1 MKRLYPFLFLAL
13 AAAGCFYP
21 PAEKPAADDKNQI
34 TLALPFDLAWEAV
47 HTVIANNGLNIIAE
61 DPNNGIIET
70 QAATG
75 FSLKDADCGQLR
87 GIATKYRAEP
97 DAGSSAVYNFSVK
110 PQGNEA
116 SVVVLQAVFTSS
128 LHVPMH
134 PMSDENCVSR
144 GTEEARLFKEIEA
157 QAQKEHRPEFKP
169 VSMLDARVARQL

>member
-1 MKRLYPFLFLAL
+1 MKHLHWFLVVAL

-21 PAEKPAADDKNQI
+21 PTKKPAAGAPNQL

-47 HTVIANNGLNIIAE
+47 HTVIADNGFRIIAE

-87 GIATKYRAEP
+87 AIATKYRAEP
-97 DAGSSAVYNFSVK
+97 DAGSSAVYNFAVK

-116 SVVVLQAVFTSS
+116 SVVVLQAVFTSP

-134 PMSDENCVSR
+134 PISDENCVSR
-144 GTEEARLFKEIEA
+144 GTQEAQLYKEIEA

-169 VSMLDARVARQL
+169 PAG

>member
-1 MKRLYPFLFLAL
+1 MKRLYLCLLLTL

-21 PAEKPAADDKNQI
+21 PTEKPVADATNQI

-47 HTVIANNGLNIIAE
+47 HTVIADNGFRIIAE

-75 FSLKDADCGQLR
+75 FSLKDADCGELR
-87 GIATKYRAEP
+87 GIAAKYRAQP
-97 DAGSSAVYNFSVK
+97 DAGSSAVYNFAVK

-116 SVVVLQAVFTSS
+116 SVVVVQAVFTSS

-134 PMSDENCVSR
+134 PMRDENCLSR
-144 GTEEARLFKEIEA
+144 GTQEARLFKEIEA
-157 QAQKEHRPEFKP
+157 QAHKEHRPEFKP
-169 VSMLDARVARQL
+169 PTG